1 LTLSDNSFFFAT
13 PYQTPPNHG
22 SEEYEFSNN
31 PFCAIEVN
39 LGLFL
44 NRWVDLPQGEPYYG
58 LLERVSTSA
67 PVPVEQKSETFHP
80 QVN

>member
-13 PYQTPPNHG
+13 PYQVPPNHG
-22 SEEYEFSNN
+22 SEEYEFSDN

-44 NRWVDLPQGEPYYG
+44 NKWVDLPQGEPYYDS
-58 LLERVSTSA
+58 LDRVRTSV
-67 PVPVEQKSETFHP
+67 PVPVEQKGETVDP
-80 QVN
+80 R

>member
-13 PYQTPPNHG
+13 PYQAPPNHG
-22 SEEYEFSNN
+22 SEEYEFSDN
-31 PFCAIEVN
+31 PFCAIVVN

-44 NRWVDLPQGEPYYG
+44 NRRVDLPQGEPYYDP
-58 LLERVSTSA
+58 LERVSTSA
-67 PVPVEQKSETFHP
+67 PVTAEQKSETFHP